1 MGFYR
6 DGLKGNNL
14 QVLSDGEVE
23 IIHQSSLELLEKIG
37 MKIHNDEILN
47 LLKKSGCKVDFSTKR
62 AFVPKKFVK

>member
-6 DGLKGNNL
+6 DGLKRNNL
-14 QVLSDGEVE
+14 KVLSDGEVE

-37 MKIHNDEILN
+37 MKIHHDEILN

-62 AFVPKKFVK
+62 AFASKKLVK